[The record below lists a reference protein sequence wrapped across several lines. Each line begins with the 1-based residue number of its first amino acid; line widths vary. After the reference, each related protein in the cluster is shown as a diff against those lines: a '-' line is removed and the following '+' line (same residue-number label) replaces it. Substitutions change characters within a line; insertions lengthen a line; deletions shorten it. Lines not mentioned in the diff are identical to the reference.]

1 MVSLPADTRTGAN
14 RRTVQRE
21 NGWKRMAMTRAKFTI
36 VKYKEKGN
44 LRMESWKGLRARF
57 GFGNGFVAGT
67 REDGKAGV
75 FGISGIRGGALAE
88 EELRAFSG
96 FDRAG
101 VKAVR
106 AEAS

>member
-1 MVSLPADTRTGAN
+1 M
-14 RRTVQRE
+14 QRE
-21 NGWKRMAMTRAKFTI
+21 NGWKRMAMTLGEFTTD
-36 VKYKEKGN
+36 KTTEKRN

-75 FGISGIRGGALAE
+75 FGISGIGGGALAE
-88 EELRAFSG
+88 EELRAYSG

-106 AEAS
+106 AEASGVWFGWHCGIRH